1 MSVKRDRYV
10 AITAGGCKPFPGR
23 HWSADAGN
31 VTFLYAFT
39 SVMDRSIDQDHRE
52 LNQDHRELNKTG
64 PQTSPRVFEKEN
76 AMLKLASICAASI
89 LAVAAFSNSA
99 EAQRLGGG
107 ARMGGHSG
115 FSGGARM
122 GGNFGGARMGG
133 FSGARMGIAGAGI
146 YRGGIGPGRVG
157 ALGGRGIYRG
167 GVGSGRYAYGYGN
180 QGYRYGYGGYR
191 YGHRGYWPY
200 LGLGVGALALAS
212 TRPYY
217 DGGYYDGGYSYGGY
231 GNDDSGVAYCIQQFR
246 SYDPASRTYLGN
258 DGYRHP
264 CP

>member
-1 MSVKRDRYV
+1 
-10 AITAGGCKPFPGR
+10 
-23 HWSADAGN
+23 
-31 VTFLYAFT
+31 
-39 SVMDRSIDQDHRE
+39 
-52 LNQDHRELNKTG
+52 
-64 PQTSPRVFEKEN
+64 
-76 AMLKLASICAASI
+76 MLKLASICAASI
-89 LAVAAFSNSA
+89 LAVAAFSSSA
-99 EAQRLGGG
+99 EAQRHGLLV
-107 ARMGGHSG
+107 ALEWVAT
-115 FSGGARM
+115 FS
-122 GGNFGGARMGG
+122 GGARMGG

-217 DGGYYDGGYSYGGY
+217 DGGYYDGGYRSGYGGY
-231 GNDDSGVAYCIQQFR
+231 GNDDSGVAYCIQRFR